1 MPMKTDLD
9 HFLQL
14 RLPKETVADIDD
26 VIATAPQLGGF
37 NRCRFI
43 RYAVRYALES
53 ICRDRAEDGPMTQHH
68 IQLEFESHFETDPE
82 VANLHLWLTN
92 KVFARMDAAMESLS
106 LYTRQDF
113 AALAILNL
121 LSDVEHD
128 AAVAVLGNEEDK
140 SRS

>member
-43 RYAVRYALES
+43 RYAVRYALDS
-53 ICRDRAEDGPMTQHH
+53 ICRDRADDGPMTKRCT
-68 IQLEFESHFETDPE
+68 EFEYEFHFENSPE

-92 KVFARMDAAMESLS
+92 NVFARMDAAMNFLS

-128 AAVAVLGNEEDK
+128 AAVIVLGNDEDQ

>member
-1 MPMKTDLD
+1 MKTDLD

-26 VIATAPQLGGF
+26 VIATASQLGGF

-43 RYAVRYALES
+43 RYAVRYALDS
-53 ICRDRAEDGPMTQHH
+53 ICRDRTGDGPKTKHH
-68 IQLEFESHFETDPE
+68 IEFEYESHFETDPE
-82 VANLHLWLTN
+82 VANLHLWLTH
-92 KVFARMDAAMESLS
+92 KVFARMDAAMKFLS

-128 AAVAVLGNEEDK
+128 TGVAVLANVENEG
-140 SRS
+140 RS